1 MSAAWTALFFSHHA
15 LDMMPIDDHLSASR
29 GSGTVVSI
37 STRRSLTFL
46 IDFSVEKLPFMFDP
60 GPLARL
66 IEKTTSSAVNG
77 VPSLNFT
84 LGRRSK
90 YQWVGSVWPHF
101 TASAGSSFKSLSR
114 RVRPS

>member
-1 MSAAWTALFFSHHA
+1 MSAAWTALFFSHHT
-15 LDMMPIDDHLSASR
+15 LDMMLIDAHLSASS

-37 STRRSLTFL
+37 STRRSPTFL

-84 LGRRSK
+84 FGRRSK
-90 YQWVGSVWPHF
+90 YQCVGSVLPHLV
-101 TASAGSSFKSLSR
+101 ASDASSLRSLS
-114 RVRPS
+114 